1 MRYQVSLAGGPSGAQ
16 RNSLRAISP
25 HSLKCL
31 RTISSVSSLLPASV
45 IRPTYNLR
53 PQNSIFQPLSSVGHL
68 SKAVLLTFDS
78 VSRNYRHHPCRP
90 DSRRVFL
97 WRSSR
102 ARYPESDVSGEED
115 DGGICIR
122 VCNQQ
127 VSERTD
133 GWSTTRPASERKE
146 SCNYPRGQHPRAK
159 NRQQYF
165 VPLAS
170 ARVYPASRRITHRD

>member
-1 MRYQVSLAGGPSGAQ
+1 MLTEHQIHEVSVGLTGGASGAQ

-53 PQNSIFQPLSSVGHL
+53 PENSTFQSVRSVRNL
-68 SKAVLLTFDS
+68 TKVVLLTFDS
-78 VSRNYRHHPCRP
+78 VSRNYQHHPCRP

-102 ARYPESDVSGEED
+102 ARYPGSDVLGEGD
-115 DGGICIR
+115 DGGIYIR
-122 VCNQQ
+122 AYFRPKGRKEQNRYI
-127 VSERTD
+127 VSYETD
-133 GWSTTRPASERKE
+133 GSVKGELQLPKRTASSSKE
-146 SCNYPRGQHPRAK
+146 
-159 NRQQYF
+159 
-165 VPLAS
+165 
-170 ARVYPASRRITHRD
+170 